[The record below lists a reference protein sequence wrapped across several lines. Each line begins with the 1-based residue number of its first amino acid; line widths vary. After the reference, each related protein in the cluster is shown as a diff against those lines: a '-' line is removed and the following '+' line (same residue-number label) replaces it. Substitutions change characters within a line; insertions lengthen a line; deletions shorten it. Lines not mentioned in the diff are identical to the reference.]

1 MKVFILVIL
10 FFVVHLAG
18 SQATT
23 YSVHSNAEF
32 NAISNTLAPG
42 DEVIIAKGNYAD
54 WSVSVNAKG
63 TAAKPIII
71 RGENR
76 KTTVFSGEVNH
87 CLFKITGQF
96 IVFKDLT
103 FKTNILSRRANQA
116 GTLIELSNSY
126 SIMVRDCSFLSNEAK
141 SQFLPLLIVSGSGEY
156 NVIKNCLFANNVN
169 TIDLQVKVSAAE
181 TPLYTDISR
190 NVFRD
195 KPKVSWP
202 NGNGGECIQI
212 GQDPIL
218 LGKKSAFSLVRNN
231 QFVKCNAENEVISN
245 KCSGN
250 KYIGNYFENNDGEL
264 VMRGGHDCMIL
275 KNKFNGGTGGI
286 RINGTGH
293 LVANNRITG
302 IKTAIRLMYG
312 MAKGKI
318 DTGFYIAAGDCIIK
332 DNIIKK
338 ATIGILIGDSKNIDW
353 TGKFDTVRYPSRVI
367 QDVAP
372 VDIKVLRNRFV
383 SVEHAEVRR

>member
-10 FFVVHLAG
+10 FFCAHLADL
-18 SQATT
+18 QAKT
-23 YSVHSNAEF
+23 YNVHSDAEI
-32 NAISNTLAPG
+32 NGITNKLAPG
-42 DEVIIAKGNYAD
+42 DEVIITKGNYSD
-54 WSVSVNAKG
+54 WSVSIDARG

-76 KTTVFSGEVNH
+76 FATIFSGPVKR
-87 CLFKITGQF
+87 CLFKITGQYI
-96 IVFKDLT
+96 IVKDLT
-103 FKTNILSRRANQA
+103 FKTNILSRLANKA

-126 SIMVRDCSFLSNEAK
+126 NCAVKDCSFVGNEAK
-141 SQFLPLLIVSGSGEY
+141 SQFLPLLVVSGEGKY
-156 NVIKNCLFANNVN
+156 NGIKNCLFAGNLN
-169 TIDLQVKVSAAE
+169 TIDLQVKISAAE
-181 TPLYTDISR
+181 TPLFTNINR
-190 NVFRD
+190 NIFRD
-195 KPKVSWP
+195 KPKVSWL

-218 LGKKSAFSLVRNN
+218 LGKKSAFSLVQNN
-231 QFVKCNAENEVISN
+231 RFIKCNAENEVISN
-245 KCSGN
+245 KSSGN

-264 VMRGGHDCMIL
+264 VMRGGHDCVISR
-275 KNKFNGGTGGI
+275 NKFNGGTGGI

-293 LVANNRITG
+293 LIANNRITG

-318 DTGFYIAAGDCIIK
+318 DTGFYIAASDCIIK
-332 DNIIKK
+332 DNFIKK

-372 VDIKVLRNRFV
+372 FDIKLLKNRFF
-383 SVEHAEVRR
+383 SVEHAEVQR